1 LPPSAAQGG
10 EVFEPFCSILEAGR
24 RGGERARK
32 AGVSGGVRRS
42 GVERGRWAG
51 SGRFWRLS
59 MNKRIGSLPWGSAC
73 FVGNRHDK
81 SDGGGYLCPS
91 GSFHCAAIA
100 ESITICEKCPRIAGL
115 RAAPRGQPSRAKL
128 FITPAR
134 TVSVEDNVDS
144 VADNGSAGRGARGG
158 GAHSAMRPLSPTP
171 GGRMART
178 VSASGSVFPDAT
190 NTTDFT

>member
-1 LPPSAAQGG
+1 MLVTVTTRATAEAISAPRILPL
-10 EVFEPFCSILEAGR
+10 VFADNS
-24 RGGERARK
+24 RGSCQPKKKNRPA
-32 AGVSGGVRRS
+32 
-42 GVERGRWAG
+42 
-51 SGRFWRLS
+51 
-59 MNKRIGSLPWGSAC
+59 SL
-73 FVGNRHDK
+73 R
-81 SDGGGYLCPS
+81 GYLCPS